1 MIKLTRLNGT
11 EFWVNQDHIEFLER
25 TPETVLSF
33 SDGKKVTVKES
44 PEDLI
49 EKVIEFRRRAVPVV
63 VDKQG

>member
-11 EFWVNQDHIEFLER
+11 EFWVNQDHIEFIER

-44 PEDLI
+44 AEDLI

-63 VDKQG
+63 VEKQG